1 MALTI
6 AGGSPLIDV
15 MPTVAALPR
24 AATQAK
30 GAGRPPASA
39 PPGGSAGGQA
49 SGGSAASS
57 NTQQQAALK
66 QLLATYAADQS
77 HGAAAS
83 TLSALG
89 KQIMAD
95 AKALGQTVTLP
106 SAPASST
113 ASSAASTPSAAI
125 AASDTGKL
133 DVTA

>member
-6 AGGSPLIDV
+6 AGGSPLIGL
-15 MPTVAALPR
+15 MPIASAPAR
-24 AATQAK
+24 SATQAK
-30 GAGRPPASA
+30 GAGGPPAGA

-66 QLLATYAADQS
+66 QLLATYASDQS
-77 HGAAAS
+77 HGTEAS
-83 TLSALG
+83 TLSALA

-106 SAPASST
+106 SAPASSAGSTVAST
-113 ASSAASTPSAAI
+113 ASATSVASG
-125 AASDTGKL
+125 TGKI